1 MKGLRLGELKI
12 KFEQDGK
19 TVCDLVDR
27 ADDQEIAIKNLPR
40 TLREP
45 RKLSIIIDNIYGR
58 NSAKKKVR
66 NVDEIIYKLQLM
78 ALQMRIS
85 ELARSKRKMNKKE

>member
-45 RKLSIIIDNIYGR
+45 RKLSIIIDNIHGR
-58 NSAKKKVR
+58 NSEKKKVR
-66 NVDEIIYKLQLM
+66 NTDEIMYKLQLM

>member
-45 RKLSIIIDNIYGR
+45 RKLSIIIDNIHGR
-58 NSAKKKVR
+58 NYEKKKVR
-66 NVDEIIYKLQLM
+66 NTDEIMYKLQLM